1 MITLKEKGRKMEN
14 RTVVANLKEKMSGI
28 SFKRIFVWTVLLLA
42 LSVNQASVYLTAF
55 LWQFDP
61 VFFLLGV
68 FFVVL
73 VFSLA
78 IKDLRIAIILAC
90 IALVIGLVIGLI
102 TLIIPPIVS
111 GQSYLI
117 WHSADPYINY
127 VGKLA
132 VFGLIASLL
141 AAVLG
146 SLFSGYR

>member
-1 MITLKEKGRKMEN
+1 MEN
-14 RTVVANLKEKMSGI
+14 NKVVADLNDKTSVI
-28 SFKRIFVWTVLLLA
+28 SFKRIFTWIILLLA
-42 LSVNQASVYLTAF
+42 LSVNQATIYLTTF
-55 LWQFDP
+55 LWQFGP
-61 VFFLLGV
+61 LFFLLGV

-73 VFSLA
+73 IFSIA

-90 IALVIGLVIGLI
+90 IAMVIGGVISLV
-102 TLIIPPIVS
+102 TLIIPLIVS

-117 WHSADPYINY
+117 WHSVDSYISY

-146 SLFSGYR
+146 SLLSEYR